1 MYKTK
6 YKPSKDID
14 KMKAHLVVKG
24 YKQKTRINYEVFA
37 PVAQSVTIKMIIGL
51 VAKKKLENTPNGR
64 QVCIS
69 KWRNWEEVYVDQLE
83 GYVRRAREEKL
94 YKVKNVLYDFNEAP
108 RSWYTTID
116 KYF

>member
-1 MYKTK
+1 MWVRAMYDEICSIEKNNMLQLTSFSEGRKQICLKWVYKTK

-69 KWRNWEEVYVDQLE
+69 K
-83 GYVRRAREEKL
+83 
-94 YKVKNVLYDFNEAP
+94 
-108 RSWYTTID
+108 
-116 KYF
+116 